1 MAPLLQLYDSASSG
15 QHHAQS
21 ERNISKE
28 TMGNKLLVTKIEKNG
43 SPCIAAALFED
54 KKLLEISLEAVGKE
68 SILGNIYV
76 GRVKNIVKNL
86 NAAFIEI
93 APKKPCY
100 YSLED
105 VKEPLYTKK
114 INSPRMVQGDEVV
127 VQVVQE
133 SSKSKP
139 PKVSTN
145 LNLTGKYLVIT
156 SENRTFGISRKLDSE
171 ERQRLRE
178 AIPFEAGGEFGLI
191 VRTNAAS
198 ASTEEILAEYQ
209 QLRQEYLSLK
219 EKAPHRTVFSC
230 LKASLPEYLH
240 ALRNINQEL
249 LEGILTDDRQLFEEM
264 REYLAECQP
273 EDLEKLSLYE
283 DPMLSLSSLYSLER
297 RIQEALQER
306 VWMKSGGYLVIQ
318 PTEALTVIDVN
329 SGKSVAKKQAEEHHL
344 KINLEAAQ
352 EIAHQLRLRNLSGII
367 VVDFIDMKSGSYQEM
382 LMQALRNAVRTDSV
396 PVQVVGMTRLNLVEI
411 TRKKIK
417 KPLAEQVKH
426 L

>member
-1 MAPLLQLYDSASSG
+1 M
-15 QHHAQS
+15 
-21 ERNISKE
+21 
-28 TMGNKLLVTKIEKNG
+28 MGNTLLITKLGKNG
-43 SPCIAAALFED
+43 KSCIASALFQD

-145 LNLTGKYLVIT
+145 LNLTGKYLVLT
-156 SENRTFGISRKLDSE
+156 SENRAMGISKKLDAE
-171 ERQRLRE
+171 ARERLRR
-178 AIPFEAGGEFGLI
+178 ALPFEPSGEFGVI
-191 VRTNAAS
+191 VRTNAA
-198 ASTEEILAEYQ
+198 AAGTEEILAEYRK
-209 QLRQEYLSLK
+209 LEQEYFSLK
-219 EKAPHRTVFSC
+219 EKAPRRTAFSC
-230 LKASLPEYLH
+230 LKESLPEYLH
-240 ALRNINQEL
+240 ALRDMDQRQLGE
-249 LEGILTDDRQLFEEM
+249 ILTDDRALYGQLSG
-264 REYLAECQP
+264 YLKEFQP
-273 EDLEKLSLYE
+273 EDCGKLSFYE
-283 DPMLSLSSLYSLER
+283 DPLLSLGSLYGLEAKLK
-297 RIQEALQER
+297 EALRER

-329 SGKSVAKKQAEEHHL
+329 SGKSIAKKKVEEHHL
-344 KINLEAAQ
+344 KINLEAAE
-352 EIAHQLRLRNLSGII
+352 EIAHQIRLRNLSGII
-367 VVDFIDMKSGSYQEM
+367 IADFIDMKDAKHKEM
-382 LMQALRNAVRTDSV
+382 LMQSLRSALRADSV
-396 PVQVVGMTRLNLVEI
+396 PAQAVGMTKLDLVEI
-411 TRKKIK
+411 TRKKAK
-417 KPLAEQVKH
+417 KPLAEQAKA
-426 L
+426 LL